1 MGVWFNLVLGL
12 SFLVLAFV
20 NTLLMY
26 RLWGYPYDKARHRSS
41 APRSLVVIH
50 RATGYAFV
58 IIYIFLMS
66 EMLPRLW
73 QYQIE
78 LPARDGIKPVTHRH
92 HAAQR
97 QHAQTDRDRI
107 VVIGARN
114 VNMRATAF
122 ELQHQGVDRRLEIEL
137 AHRVFR
143 MTQQH
148 RRNQRNRQ
156 DGGDTADRIHQR
168 GAERRNTLV
177 PLPVVERTEVETLPP
192 HIIAH

>member
-26 RLWGYPYDKARHRSS
+26 RLWGYPYNKARHRSS

-78 LPARDGIKPVTHRH
+78 LPARSVMHLVLGFSIGIILIIKISIVPVLQTPRIHAGAVSRH
-92 HAAQR
+92 HAADLC
-97 QHAQTDRDRI
+97 HAVDRLVGAVR
-107 VVIGARN
+107 VQGTVPEPAGAR
-114 VNMRATAF
+114 
-122 ELQHQGVDRRLEIEL
+122 HGV
-137 AHRVFR
+137 V
-143 MTQQH
+143 
-148 RRNQRNRQ
+148 
-156 DGGDTADRIHQR
+156 GK
-168 GAERRNTLV
+168 
-177 PLPVVERTEVETLPP
+177 
-192 HIIAH
+192 

>member
-12 SFLVLAFV
+12 SFLVLALV

-58 IIYIFLMS
+58 IIYLFLVS

-78 LPARDGIKPVTHRH
+78 LPARSVMHLVLGFSIGIILIIKIS
-92 HAAQR
+92 
-97 QHAQTDRDRI
+97 I
-107 VVIGARN
+107 VR
-114 VNMRATAF
+114 F
-122 ELQHQGVDRRLEIEL
+122 FKHLES
-137 AHRVFR
+137 
-143 MTQQH
+143 
-148 RRNQRNRQ
+148 
-156 DGGDTADRIHQR
+156 
-168 GAERRNTLV
+168 TLV
-177 PLPVVERTEVETLPP
+177 PFLGTSAADLRHVVDRFVGAVRVQGTVPEPAGARHGVVGK
-192 HIIAH
+192 